1 MQVFS
6 IVNYSQPEQALIY
19 ICHLLNRQKL
29 LDALNEA
36 RRAKPESDFLLIEV
50 PEWEAKEATLRSL
63 TEFHP
68 TGSLRMSIPYR
79 NCCAYSFS
87 NGRCIFF
94 DHIAINFSHSFEWLF
109 IFLTIN
115 TFHVMHFDVL

>member
-6 IVNYSQPEQALIY
+6 IVHYSKPEQALIY
-19 ICHLLNRQKL
+19 ICHLFNRQKL
-29 LDALNEA
+29 LDALKEA
-36 RRAKPESDFLLIEV
+36 RRATPESDFLLVEV

-79 NCCAYSFS
+79 HCCAYSFS
-87 NGRCIFF
+87 NGRFICVDQVTIDFW
-94 DHIAINFSHSFEWLF
+94 HSLKWLV
-109 IFLTIN
+109 
-115 TFHVMHFDVL
+115 TF